1 MTPEPAPEPCWVVTL
16 MLTTL
21 GETAAETA
29 VQSGA
34 ETLPWTT
41 VGAGFWFGLVVVVAA
56 GVVSVCLS
64 PSCVAAY
71 VAPLA
76 WTSSR
81 KGNPTVWPKR
91 LSRLVAGRL
100 PVPSGGVGP
109 AGCTGGAGWL

>member
-21 GETAAETA
+21 GATAAETA

-41 VGAGFWFGLVVVVAA
+41 VGELFRLGFVVAVAVVVLP
-56 GVVSVCLS
+56 VCWS
-64 PSCVAAY
+64 PRCVAAY
-71 VAPLA
+71 VPPLA
-76 WTSSR
+76 RTAASSAT
-81 KGNPTVWPKR
+81 PTVWPKR
-91 LSRLVAGRL
+91 LSRFGAGRL

-109 AGCTGGAGWL
+109 AGGAGGADWL